1 MSGIAD
7 DVFSSMK
14 AVWIPIIIL
23 IAIYLVAVGVFY
35 FM

>member
-23 IAIYLVAVGVFY
+23 TVIYLVAIGVFH